1 MQNPR
6 CHGAARPPFSHS
18 YLLSLLSPRPP
29 VRPVPLFAKTND
41 DDGAHLLPL
50 PPSLPPSVAVK
61 VAVAFWHRRIYPFL
75 PSFFPS
81 VPLLFDHSQYRR
93 RRRRLRRCS
102 SVTPPPSAPHPL
114 GLTHFHRNAVFASS
128 TTTTRCGARQWHAPI
143 DCGQIL
149 RLFRTHFVTAS
160 HSQSPMRLFVN
171 SSEAATLCAFA
182 TMLGAKAIFL
192 YSPFPLPL
200 STWMIGDSAA
210 ANSDDGFIAVIICK
224 AAEYRTSGDV
234 HEKEEGKDDP
244 QMHQQHLGGTMR
256 RGF

>member
-1 MQNPR
+1 MLQQ
-6 CHGAARPPFSHS
+6 RPF
-18 YLLSLLSPRPP
+18 LLSFIPSFLPSSFFP
-29 VRPVPLFAKTND
+29 VRPRPSVPLFAKTND
-41 DDGAHLLPL
+41 DDGAHLL
-50 PPSLPPSVAVK
+50 SLPRLSLCRSESRCRLLASPHLSLPS
-61 VAVAFWHRRIYPFL
+61 FL
-75 PSFFPS
+75 PS
-81 VPLLFDHSQYRR
+81 
-93 RRRRLRRCS
+93 
-102 SVTPPPSAPHPL
+102 PPSTIRNIVVVVFVAAPQSLSPFAFARPL

-256 RGF
+256 RRREF

>member
-6 CHGAARPPFSHS
+6 CHGAARRPFSHS

-81 VPLLFDHSQYRR
+81 FPLLFDRSQYRR
-93 RRRRLRRCS
+93 RRRRRLRRSS
-102 SVTPPPSAPHPL
+102 SVTRSQL

-128 TTTTRCGARQWHAPI
+128 TATTQNTRI
-143 DCGQIL
+143 D
-149 RLFRTHFVTAS
+149 T
-160 HSQSPMRLFVN
+160 
-171 SSEAATLCAFA
+171 
-182 TMLGAKAIFL
+182 
-192 YSPFPLPL
+192 
-200 STWMIGDSAA
+200 
-210 ANSDDGFIAVIICK
+210 
-224 AAEYRTSGDV
+224 
-234 HEKEEGKDDP
+234 
-244 QMHQQHLGGTMR
+244 
-256 RGF
+256 